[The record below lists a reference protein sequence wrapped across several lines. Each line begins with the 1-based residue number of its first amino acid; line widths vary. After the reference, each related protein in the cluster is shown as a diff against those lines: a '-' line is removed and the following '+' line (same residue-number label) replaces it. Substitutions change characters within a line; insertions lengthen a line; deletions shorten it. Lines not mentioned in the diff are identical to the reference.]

1 MKNLFDIKDNVT
13 VITGGTGV
21 LGRTIAKYLA
31 LNGAKVIILGRK
43 EDVGQAIVDDI
54 KNDGGQCEFMKTDVM
69 DEACVQKNCDDIIA
83 NFVRIDTLLNAAGG
97 NMPGATIGP
106 DKTFFDLDASQFSK
120 VLELNLTGTVIPT
133 QIFLKPMVK
142 QGKGS
147 IINFSSMAAFRPMTR
162 VCGYAAAKAGISNF
176 TQYMATECAKKFG
189 EGIRV
194 NAIAPGFFITEQ
206 NRSLLTNPDG
216 TYTQRGQDV
225 IRQTP
230 FGRMGEPEELC
241 GTIHY
246 LMSDAS
252 KFVTGTVAV
261 VDGDKISVRD
271 YEEAKERN
279 VGGRNNLTSDQ
290 TYEISNSTLEQ
301 MIKDNIMG
309 KEYEAAG
316 FGVTTDELMDQ
327 LTGEKPHQWAIQNF
341 GDGNGNVDKQRVN
354 DYIQNLSTMPAEYYN
369 QWVEIEKYLKK
380 DRLEQKFNMD
390 IRSRFMGEIF
400 RE

>member
-1 MKNLFDIKDNVT
+1 MNNLFDINGYV
-13 VITGGTGV
+13 VAITGGTGV

-43 EDVGQAIVDDI
+43 EDVGAEIVADI
-54 KNDGGQCEFMKTDVM
+54 KKAGGECEFLKTDVM
-69 DEACVQKNCDDIIA
+69 NQDVVQQNCDYIIEKYG
-83 NFVRIDTLLNAAGG
+83 RIDTLLNAAGG
-97 NMPGATIGP
+97 NMKGATITP
-106 DKTFFDLDASQFSK
+106 EQTFFDLEAKQFQT
-120 VLELNLTGTVIPT
+120 VLDLNLTGTVIPT
-133 QIFLKPMVK
+133 QVFLRPMVN

-176 TQYMATECAKKFG
+176 TAFMATECAKKFG

-216 TYTQRGQDV
+216 TFTQRGQDV

-246 LMSDAS
+246 LMSDAA

-261 VDGDKISVRD
+261 VDG
-271 YEEAKERN
+271 
-279 VGGRNNLTSDQ
+279 
-290 TYEISNSTLEQ
+290 
-301 MIKDNIMG
+301 
-309 KEYEAAG
+309 G
-316 FGVTTDELMDQ
+316 FNCFAM
-327 LTGEKPHQWAIQNF
+327 
-341 GDGNGNVDKQRVN
+341 
-354 DYIQNLSTMPAEYYN
+354 
-369 QWVEIEKYLKK
+369 
-380 DRLEQKFNMD
+380 
-390 IRSRFMGEIF
+390 
-400 RE
+400 

>member
-1 MKNLFDIKDNVT
+1 MKNLFDINGNVT

-43 EDVGQAIVDDI
+43 EEVGKEIVDEI
-54 KNDGGQCEFMKTDVM
+54 AKEGGSCEFMKTDVM
-69 DEACVQKNCDDIIA
+69 NAEAVQKNCDDIVA
-83 NFVRIDTLLNAAGG
+83 KYGRIDTLLNAAGG
-97 NMPGATIGP
+97 NMPGATIAP
-106 DKTFFDLDASQFSK
+106 DKTFFDLDAQQFSR

-133 QIFLKPMVK
+133 QIFLKPMVE

-176 TQYMATECAKKFG
+176 TAYMATECARKFG

-216 TYTQRGQDV
+216 SYTQRGQDV

-246 LMSDAS
+246 LISDAS
-252 KFVTGTVAV
+252 RFVTGTVAV
-261 VDGDKISVRD
+261 VDGGF
-271 YEEAKERN
+271 N
-279 VGGRNNLTSDQ
+279 VFA
-290 TYEISNSTLEQ
+290 
-301 MIKDNIMG
+301 M
-309 KEYEAAG
+309 
-316 FGVTTDELMDQ
+316 
-327 LTGEKPHQWAIQNF
+327 
-341 GDGNGNVDKQRVN
+341 
-354 DYIQNLSTMPAEYYN
+354 
-369 QWVEIEKYLKK
+369 
-380 DRLEQKFNMD
+380 
-390 IRSRFMGEIF
+390 
-400 RE
+400 